1 MTIEHE
7 LEKWARENL
16 PIYEYMDMRIT
27 SVSDGLYQCRV
38 PLSENTGNHIGTVH
52 AAFQWASVEILGGL
66 VVLSSRKD
74 EKYVP
79 VVKGLSIE
87 FTRPAL
93 TDITSEAFFSREQAE
108 EMNSVLASTDRFD
121 FDLNSV
127 IKDADGN
134 VVAEALGHYAVRIF
148 G

>member
-1 MTIEHE
+1 
-7 LEKWARENL
+7 
-16 PIYEYMDMRIT
+16 
-27 SVSDGLYQCRV
+27 V
-38 PLSENTGNHIGTVH
+38 
-52 AAFQWASVEILGGL
+52 
-66 VVLSSRKD
+66 
-74 EKYVP
+74 
-79 VVKGLSIE
+79 
-87 FTRPAL
+87 
-93 TDITSEAFFSREQAE
+93 TSEAFFSREQAE